1 MASSFFRRENTAC
14 FAVPLHWIFPQN
26 HPPFQRTKTQYG
38 MKKKNDLSLQEAM
51 QAMLREYRL
60 EPQVNE
66 ARVKMLWVKLMGKT
80 ISTYTS
86 NISVRKNVLYLTILS
101 APLKQELSYAKD
113 KIKDLLNDEM
123 GEEFVKD
130 VVIR

>member
-1 MASSFFRRENTAC
+1 
-14 FAVPLHWIFPQN
+14 
-26 HPPFQRTKTQYG
+26 
-38 MKKKNDLSLQEAM
+38 MKKKNDLSLQDAM
-51 QAMLREYRL
+51 KDMIQELRIG
-60 EPQVNE
+60 PQLSE
-66 ARVKMLWVKLMGKT
+66 TRVKSLWEELMGKT

-113 KIKDLLNDEM
+113 KIKLRLNEEL
-123 GEEFVKD
+123 GEEFIKE

>member
-1 MASSFFRRENTAC
+1 
-14 FAVPLHWIFPQN
+14 
-26 HPPFQRTKTQYG
+26 

-66 ARVKMLWVKLMGKT
+66 ARVKMLWAKLMGKT

-86 NISVRKNVLYLTILS
+86 NITVRKNVLYLTILS